1 MIASRRIS
9 SCVKVWGGGMGGKQ
23 KGTGKNFIIFCA
35 VSIVVSGVVVV
46 ANGLRIL
53 AYKFHV

>member
-1 MIASRRIS
+1 M
-9 SCVKVWGGGMGGKQ
+9 GGGQ
-23 KGTGKNFIIFCA
+23 KRTGKNVIIFCV
-35 VSIVVSGVVVV
+35 VSIVVSIVVVVV